1 MGKGDIDMVQIKYD
15 IVGSFLRPEAIKKA
29 RAEFKSGA
37 ITREDLKK
45 VEDEEITKLVKKEVE
60 HGLLFVTDGEFR
72 RRWWHLDWL
81 KEFDGFDTI
90 HFTKE
95 INGTSNEIELGTVTG
110 KISYDK
116 NKVHPEVEAWDYL
129 HELASQYEGVTA
141 KKCISGPNMILVDH
155 FLQLGNKETPYY
167 GRDLKALI
175 DDIAKAYQ
183 DAILDFYDHGCRY
196 LQIDDTSW
204 TYLIDEKFLQK
215 VEALGYTQKEVLNWF
230 WNVSTKALEKKPVD
244 MVVATHFCKG
254 NFKGNPLFSGFY
266 DAVAPVIAD
275 IPYDAFFV
283 EYDDARSGSFEPWKV
298 LKDKDAL
305 FVAGLISTKNPV
317 LEDHDEI
324 KKRYE
329 EAKAVVGEQIALSP
343 QCGFASVEEGN
354 CIDEETQWK
363 KIDLLV
369 SCKDFLSKICLPG
382 RLEIHIED
390 YE

>member
-215 VEALGYTQKEVLNWF
+215 VEALGYTRKEVLNWF

-369 SCKDFLSKICLPG
+369 SCKDFL
-382 RLEIHIED
+382 
-390 YE
+390 

>member
-183 DAILDFYDHGCRY
+183 DAILAFYDHGCRY

-305 FVAGLISTKNPV
+305 FVAGLISTKNPI
-317 LEDHDEI
+317 LEAHDEI

-369 SCKDFLSKICLPG
+369 SCKDFL
-382 RLEIHIED
+382 
-390 YE
+390 